1 MQHKGEIVEKVIRQS
16 GYPITRL
23 AKKLG
28 KSPRWMYY
36 MFDKDNVPIDHIL
49 EIGAILH
56 YDFSEQIKDLKKYK
70 IIEKSEEVQES
81 LPEHQLKDEE
91 IALWKNKY
99 LELLEKHN
107 QLLLELTKSKRSSS
121 PKK

>member
-1 MQHKGEIVEKVIRQS
+1 MQHKGEIVEKVIRES

-36 MFDKDNVPIDHIL
+36 MFDKDNVSIDHIL
-49 EIGAILH
+49 EIGKILH
-56 YDFSEQIKDLKKYK
+56 YDFSEQIKDIKTYK
-70 IIEKSEEVQES
+70 IVVKSQEVEDP
-81 LPEHQLKDEE
+81 LPDHLKDDE

-107 QLLLELTKSKRSSS
+107 QLLSELTKDRKINSSK
-121 PKK
+121 K